1 MSKFRK
7 RLDDDDDE
15 GHISES
21 WLIPYADILT
31 LLLALFIV
39 LFAASNVDKVKYQS
53 IMESFKSELTGT
65 KIPDKNSGLST
76 QLPNKKSEQ
85 VSKEEKGAQIDPE
98 LEQMRQQLEKYLA
111 DNHLNAVITLQDTK
125 RGIEISL
132 QEVVL
137 FDSGKADIK
146 QNSYQTLSGILG
158 LINTVP
164 NPINIEGHTDDVP
177 IHSSSF
183 PSNWELSGARAASVL
198 HFFEARNI
206 VANRLQFTGY
216 GEQHPLFP
224 NDSDEHRQA
233 NRRVTI
239 VVLRNN

>member
-1 MSKFRK
+1 MRRQRRK
-7 RLDDDDDE
+7 RENEHEEHMD
-15 GHISES
+15 ES

-39 LFAASNVDKVKYQS
+39 LFASSSVDKVKYQS

-85 VSKEEKGAQIDPE
+85 VSKEEEGQIDPE

-132 QEVVL
+132 QEEVL

-177 IHSSSF
+177 IHSSAF
-183 PSNWELSGARAASVL
+183 PSNWELSAARAASVL

-206 VANRLQFTGY
+206 VANRLQFTGF